1 MLSALTTVKLKK
13 KKNLI
18 IRYLLGGFLVS
29 PLGRSEREN
38 PQNAA
43 NTDAASCLFYTH
55 THTHTHT
62 HTQCQYTKDVA
73 AVKPS
78 HYSRQ

>member
-13 KKNLI
+13 NFFLM

-29 PLGRSEREN
+29 PLGRSETEN

-55 THTHTHT
+55 THTHNVNTQRMLQLSSHHT
-62 HTQCQYTKDVA
+62 IADS
-73 AVKPS
+73 KP
-78 HYSRQ
+78 